1 MQLPFSFIY
10 QVLSFV
16 DIHDLRELASVS
28 RWVREVVE
36 QFSSDRLLADPGL
49 LYLLPQ
55 GLRCPRGTAFG
66 NYYSSITYWID
77 LPCYAPGTTPELLR
91 GRVGFPTH
99 FPSARCLL
107 YCSLWVEQMTE
118 YQQLLLLSEFDA
130 VWPGTPRP
138 LDELLPSSVLIEVES
153 LSELRMQIHAVEEE
167 IDLRNNFEEGDF
179 GEEEGDFGV
188 VEFDPFL
195 YQFFPPC
202 FGA

>member
-1 MQLPFSFIY
+1 M
-10 QVLSFV
+10 
-16 DIHDLRELASVS
+16 
-28 RWVREVVE
+28 RW
-36 QFSSDRLLADPGL
+36 P
-49 LYLLPQ
+49 
-55 GLRCPRGTAFG
+55 
-66 NYYSSITYWID
+66 
-77 LPCYAPGTTPELLR
+77 
-91 GRVGFPTH
+91 
-99 FPSARCLL
+99 
-107 YCSLWVEQMTE
+107 
-118 YQQLLLLSEFDA
+118 

-153 LSELRMQIHAVEEE
+153 LSEMRMQIHAVEEE

>member
-1 MQLPFSFIY
+1 M
-10 QVLSFV
+10 
-16 DIHDLRELASVS
+16 DIHDLREMASVS
-28 RWVREVVE
+28 HRIRAAVE
-36 QFSSDRLLADPGL
+36 QFCGDRLLADPRL
-49 LYLLPQ
+49 MCLLPQ
-55 GLRCPRGTAFG
+55 GLRCPREADFG
-66 NYYSSITYWID
+66 NYYSSVTYWID
-77 LPCYAPGTTPELLR
+77 LPSYALGTVPELLQ
-91 GRVGFPTH
+91 GRVRFPTH
-99 FPSARCLL
+99 FSPARRLL
-107 YCSLWVEQMTE
+107 YCSLWVEQMSE

-153 LSELRMQIHAVEEE
+153 LSEMRMQIHAVEEE
-167 IDLRNNFEEGDF
+167 IDLRNTFEEGDF